1 MVEETVIPYN
11 NIPYIQND
19 KLWYYFFNM
28 LYDSNKYHDI
38 GTDTK
43 LLTLVT
49 ITVRLLFGSRYF
61 KIKDDSEKKLDIIA
75 NALREILIRY
85 NKDKPI
91 SQLIANNFCK
101 DMFGKIESIKDL
113 EIFVLVCEKIIVP
126 VNKILDAIPNDDSE
140 FVASVGGA
148 LLEAKGPKGLANIIN
163 VLDEIGSKGCIA
175 AERSEI
181 VQAFG
186 DVRKLLSKML
196 DEEEIDIVLTAFCQE
211 FERRAGQK
219 RKGRAGRG
227 VEGTTS
233 IILDHFGIK
242 TAHEP
247 EHFTTGLEIDKWIK
261 TKDGW
266 IIGISCKRTLRERW
280 KQAYTTNL
288 DLLNRHKIRQLWHV
302 ITFDR
307 DLSDEKITEMGSYR
321 AIFYLPDESTRLKN
335 ALNHPGMRNYVRP
348 MTRFVDDLKALV

>member
-1 MVEETVIPYN
+1 MGIKENLLVNPWDNAYWFARMLIDSDKYGGIGKNSQKMLSVANGIKSLLSSIEFLKNDTETQY
-11 NIPYIQND
+11 
-19 KLWYYFFNM
+19 K
-28 LYDSNKYHDI
+28 
-38 GTDTK
+38 
-43 LLTLVT
+43 TLCD
-49 ITVRLLFGSRYF
+49 TVRDTLLQN
-61 KIKDDSEKKLDIIA
+61 KKAGRSYDAVVNLC
-75 NALREILIRY
+75 N
-85 NKDKPI
+85 
-91 SQLIANNFCK
+91 
-101 DMFGKIESIKDL
+101 DMFDL
-113 EIFVLVCEKIIVP
+113 METTRDFEVLALTCEKVMVP
-126 VNKILDAIPNDDSE
+126 INKALDAIPSDDSE
-140 FVASVGGA
+140 FVVSVGKA
-148 LLEAKGPKGLANIIN
+148 LLEAKGAKGLSNIIN

-186 DVRKLLSKML
+186 DVRKLLSQML
-196 DEEEIDIVLTAFCQE
+196 NSEEMDIVLTAFCQE

-233 IILDHFGIK
+233 IILDYFGIK

-307 DLSDEKITEMGSYR
+307 DLSDDKITEMGSYR
-321 AIFYLPDESTRLKN
+321 AIFYLPDDSTRLKN
-335 ALNHPGMRNYVRP
+335 ALRHPGMKDYVRP
-348 MTRFVDDLKALV
+348 MTRFIDDLKALV